1 MVGTG
6 SWVNCES
13 YIDDEDER
21 AASDPLRCGQGIL
34 KWHGR
39 FAHAFSIEKH
49 GRDAHATK
57 KRLLVHNDCYGFVVG
72 ALLDFSPFK

>member
-21 AASDPLRCGQGIL
+21 AASDRCDA
-34 KWHGR
+34 GR
-39 FAHAFSIEKH
+39 GYLSGMGVSPMRFQSKKH
-49 GRDAHATK
+49 GRDAHATEK
-57 KRLLVHNDCYGFVVG
+57 FICSAGEGTSG
-72 ALLDFSPFK
+72 AIIVF